1 MSHVRKAAPIGAAL
15 FFLFPLPQS
24 VEAQQDAPLT
34 FVVTPGRV
42 EQSIQRVGS
51 AVTVITARDIEKSNP
66 TTMAELLRGSPGL
79 AISETGG
86 PGATTLVRLRGAN
99 SGQTLVLIDGVRV
112 NDSSSASGEFDF
124 SMISPSLIERIEILR
139 GPQSAL
145 YGSEAIGG
153 VINIITK
160 RGSGPARWTAQ
171 AEGGSYGTASGSLG
185 VSGSQADW
193 SYAFGVSGQRS
204 DGFSSYGHR
213 VRRIE
218 AVLGRLEPDGLARF
232 GGFGRVGYDP
242 GNGFRLTVSGLA
254 SVGEADFDASFGA
267 RPDTPDVAERR
278 LYQGSVRA
286 EYDAFEGR
294 WRHSLEVFANRN
306 DRTFREN
313 RAPSRVRDDFVG
325 DRFGVEYQ
333 STLGLDRFGSLT
345 AGARYE
351 VETGRTFNERLAP
364 APTPRVKTL
373 AERQETRSAFALW
386 QLPLTNRL
394 DVSLGGRIDDV
405 RRVGSF
411 TTWRATA
418 AYRIEETGTKLR
430 ASAGTGAKA
439 PTLFQLYSPNFG
451 NAALR
456 PEKSEGF
463 DVGFDQTFPDG
474 RTMLSVTAFHNR
486 FSNMIGFQNNRYV
499 NVERARTRGVEAS
512 LDTEIV
518 PEFLRAR
525 ASWTYLESRDLRT
538 GLKLARRPT
547 HSGSVTLTITPDD
560 DWTIEP
566 SVVFTS
572 AQFSGGGQTGR
583 LAPWARLDVRA
594 SYRVNPGLE
603 LYARVENV
611 TDARYQ
617 DVLNYGTAGRSV
629 YAGLRANW

>member
-1 MSHVRKAAPIGAAL
+1 MSRLRKAAPIGAAL
-15 FFLFPLPQS
+15 FILFPASQPVVAQS
-24 VEAQQDAPLT
+24 DAPLT
-34 FVVTPGRV
+34 FVVTPGRMA
-42 EQSIQRVGS
+42 QSIQRVGS
-51 AVTVITARDIEKSNP
+51 AVTVITRAEIERANP
-66 TTMAELLRGSPGL
+66 TSMAELLRGAPGL
-79 AISETGG
+79 ALSETGG
-86 PGATTLVRLRGAN
+86 PGGTTVVRLRGAN
-99 SGQTLVLIDGVRV
+99 SGQTLVMIDGVRV
-112 NDSSSASGEFDF
+112 NDPSGASGEFDF
-124 SMISPSLIERIEILR
+124 STISPSLIERVEILR

-160 RGSGPARWTAQ
+160 RGSGPAQWSAQ
-171 AEGGSYGTASGSLG
+171 IEGGSYGTASGSLG
-185 VSGSQADW
+185 VSGAQGDW
-193 SYAFGVSGQRS
+193 SYAFGVNGQRS

-213 VRRIE
+213 IGRIE
-218 AVLGRLEPDGLARF
+218 RVLGRLEADGLKRF
-232 GGFGRVGYDP
+232 GGFGRLGYDP
-242 GNGFRLTVSGLA
+242 GNGFRLFVSGLA
-254 SVGEADFDASFGA
+254 SVGEADYDAAFGA
-267 RPDTPDVAERR
+267 RPDTPDVAKRR
-278 LYQGSVRA
+278 LYQGSIRA

-294 WRHSLEVFANRN
+294 WRHALEVFANRT
-306 DRTFREN
+306 DRSFHEN
-313 RAPSRVRDDFVG
+313 RAPSRTRDEFIG

-333 STLGLDRFGSLT
+333 TTFGLDRFGSLT

-351 VETGRTFNERLAP
+351 EETARTFNERLAP
-364 APTPRVKTL
+364 TPTPRRKTL
-373 AERQETRSAFALW
+373 GERQDTRSFFALW
-386 QLPLTNRL
+386 QLPLTDRL
-394 DVSLGGRIDDV
+394 DVSLGGRVDDV
-405 RRVGSF
+405 RKVGSF

-430 ASAGTGAKA
+430 ASGGTGAKA

-463 DVGFDQTFPDG
+463 DFGFDQTFPDG
-474 RTMLSVTAFHNR
+474 RTTLSVTAFHNR

-499 NVERARTRGVEAS
+499 NVERARTRGVETS
-512 LDTEIV
+512 LDTEIL
-518 PEFLRAR
+518 PELLRVR

-538 GLKLARRPT
+538 GFKLARRPT
-547 HSGSVTLTITPDD
+547 HSGTVVFTITPDD

-566 SVVFTS
+566 SVTFTS